1 MYNTFFERHLHL
13 NYNSRSSNKPGI
25 HRAEYPMRPGFVV
38 LGPLVGLEG
47 FFDRL

>member
-1 MYNTFFERHLHL
+1 MYNTLFDQHLHL
-13 NYNSRSSNKPGI
+13 NYNSRSSNKPGT
-25 HRAEYPMRPGFVV
+25 HRAEYPLCPGFVV